1 MDTSCL
7 ASPSARA
14 GAARGPAHRWRVLA
28 AGVAANMSFSAAA
41 AGIPTTAVWM
51 RSAYHLDNA
60 ALGLVL
66 GALGFGVALSELPWG
81 IAADRFGD
89 RRVLLTGLV
98 ATAAMLAVMV
108 AAIVPS
114 AHAVPPLLR
123 VVAAMCCVGLLGGS
137 VNGSSGRAVMRWF
150 GERERGLAMSI
161 RQTAVPLGGGVGA
174 ALLPALAS
182 HAGFAAVYGALML
195 LCAGSAALTWRWL
208 HEPPGGVVAFA
219 PSATS
224 ATSATSAASVA
235 SVATATSGAS
245 DSSVAS
251 AASVPSA
258 TSRTSD
264 TSAASV
270 APATSSTSTT
280 PPAAQQASAAPARG
294 PLASARV
301 WRIVL
306 GIGALCAPQF
316 AVLTFATVFLHDF
329 GRLGLAGI
337 STAMVALQAGAMVMR
352 VWSGRHTDR
361 HGNRRAYLR
370 GSVCVAA
377 GAFALLAAAT
387 AASPYVPLG
396 AIVAILVFAG
406 ICVSAWHGVAYT
418 ELATLAGA
426 NHAGTALGM
435 ANTVVYLGLFATPL
449 AIPPLLA
456 VSSWSVVWLATA
468 LIAAATYPLFAR

>member
-1 MDTSCL
+1 MDTTCL
-7 ASPSARA
+7 ASPPSAVRD
-14 GAARGPAHRWRVLA
+14 ARGPAHRWRVLA

-51 RSAYHLDNA
+51 RSAYHLDNG

-89 RRVLLTGLV
+89 RRVLLGGLI
-98 ATAAMLAVMV
+98 ATAAMFALMV
-108 AAIVPS
+108 ASIVPS
-114 AHAVPPLLR
+114 AHAVPPLVR

-174 ALLPALAS
+174 ALLPSLAS

-208 HEPPGGVVAFA
+208 HEPPAA
-219 PSATS
+219 PS
-224 ATSATSAASVA
+224 V
-235 SVATATSGAS
+235 TATRAGAS
-245 DSSVAS
+245 Q
-251 AASVPSA
+251 
-258 TSRTSD
+258 
-264 TSAASV
+264 
-270 APATSSTSTT
+270 
-280 PPAAQQASAAPARG
+280 PPAAPRRS
-294 PLASARV
+294 PLASGRV

-337 STAMVALQAGAMVMR
+337 STAMVALQLGAMVMR

-377 GAFALLAAAT
+377 GSFALLAAAT
-387 AASPYVPLG
+387 AGSPHVPLA

-435 ANTVVYLGLFATPL
+435 ANTIVYLGLFATPL

-456 VSSWSVVWLATA
+456 VSSWSVVWLAAA

>member
-1 MDTSCL
+1 MDTSYT
-7 ASPSARA
+7 ASPSSPARD
-14 GAARGPAHRWRVLA
+14 ARGPAHRWRVLA

-51 RSAYHLDNA
+51 RTAYHLDNG

-81 IAADRFGD
+81 MAADRFGD
-89 RRVLLTGLV
+89 RRVLLAGLV
-98 ATAAMLAVMV
+98 ATATMFALMV
-108 AAIVPS
+108 CTIVPT
-114 AHAVPPLLR
+114 AHGVPPLMR
-123 VVAAMCCVGLLGGS
+123 VVVAMCCVGLLGGS

-174 ALLPALAS
+174 ALLPSLAS
-182 HAGFAAVYGALML
+182 HLGFAAVFGTLML
-195 LCAGSAALTWRWL
+195 LCAASAGLTWRWL
-208 HEPPGGVVAFA
+208 HEPP
-219 PSATS
+219 P
-224 ATSATSAASVA
+224 
-235 SVATATSGAS
+235 
-245 DSSVAS
+245 
-251 AASVPSA
+251 
-258 TSRTSD
+258 
-264 TSAASV
+264 
-270 APATSSTSTT
+270 APATMHV
-280 PPAAQQASAAPARG
+280 AAHRPVERQQSARHARN
-294 PLASARV
+294 PLASGPV

-306 GIGALCAPQF
+306 GIGLLCAPQF

-337 STAMVALQAGAMVMR
+337 SAAMVVLQLGAMVMR

-370 GSVCVAA
+370 GSVFVAA
-377 GAFALLAAAT
+377 GSFALLAAAT
-387 AASPYVPLG
+387 AGSPHVPLA

-435 ANTVVYLGLFATPL
+435 ANTIVYLGLFATPL

-456 VSSWSVVWLATA
+456 ASSWSVVWLAAA
-468 LIAAATYPLFAR
+468 LVAAATYPLFAVR

>member
-224 ATSATSAASVA
+224 AA

-264 TSAASV
+264 TSAASA
-270 APATSSTSTT
+270 APSTSSTSTT

-377 GAFALLAAAT
+377 GAFSLLAAAT

-468 LIAAATYPLFAR
+468 LIAGATYPLFAR

>member
-1 MDTSCL
+1 MDTTCI
-7 ASPSARA
+7 ASPSSPARDV
-14 GAARGPAHRWRVLA
+14 RGPAHRWRVLA

-51 RSAYHLDNA
+51 RSAYHLDNG

-98 ATAAMLAVMV
+98 ATAVMLALMV
-108 AAIVPS
+108 CTIVPS
-114 AHAVPPLLR
+114 AHAVPPLAR
-123 VVAAMCCVGLLGGS
+123 VVVAMCCVGLLGGS

-174 ALLPALAS
+174 ALLPSLAS
-182 HAGFAAVYGALML
+182 HLGFAAVFGALML
-195 LCAGSAALTWRWL
+195 LCAGSAVLTWRWL
-208 HEPPGGVVAFA
+208 HEPPAEPAVAHG
-219 PSATS
+219 
-224 ATSATSAASVA
+224 AAH
-235 SVATATSGAS
+235 
-245 DSSVAS
+245 
-251 AASVPSA
+251 
-258 TSRTSD
+258 R
-264 TSAASV
+264 
-270 APATSSTSTT
+270 
-280 PPAAQQASAAPARG
+280 PAARPQPAQPARLAHG

-306 GIGALCAPQF
+306 GIGLLCAPQF

-337 STAMVALQAGAMVMR
+337 SAAMVVLQLGAMVMR

-370 GSVCVAA
+370 GSVLVAA
-377 GAFALLAAAT
+377 GSFTLLAAAT
-387 AASPYVPLG
+387 AGSPHVPLA

-406 ICVSAWHGVAYT
+406 VCVSAWHGVAYT

-456 VSSWSVVWLATA
+456 VSSWSVVWLAAA
-468 LIAAATYPLFAR
+468 LVAGATYPLFATR

>member
-1 MDTSCL
+1 MDTTCI
-7 ASPSARA
+7 ASPSSPARDV
-14 GAARGPAHRWRVLA
+14 RGPAHRWRVLA

-51 RSAYHLDNA
+51 RTAYHLDNG

-98 ATAAMLAVMV
+98 ATAAMLALMV
-108 AAIVPS
+108 CTIVPS
-114 AHAVPPLLR
+114 AHAVPPLAR
-123 VVAAMCCVGLLGGS
+123 VVVAMCCVGLLGGS

-174 ALLPALAS
+174 ALLPSLAS
-182 HAGFAAVYGALML
+182 HLGFAAVFGALML
-195 LCAGSAALTWRWL
+195 LCAGSAVLTWRWL
-208 HEPPGGVVAFA
+208 HEPPAELAVALG
-219 PSATS
+219 
-224 ATSATSAASVA
+224 AAH
-235 SVATATSGAS
+235 
-245 DSSVAS
+245 
-251 AASVPSA
+251 
-258 TSRTSD
+258 R
-264 TSAASV
+264 
-270 APATSSTSTT
+270 
-280 PPAAQQASAAPARG
+280 PAARPQSAQPARLAHG
-294 PLASARV
+294 PLANARV

-306 GIGALCAPQF
+306 GIGLLCAPQF

-337 STAMVALQAGAMVMR
+337 SAAMVVLQLGAMVMR

-370 GSVCVAA
+370 GSVLVAA
-377 GAFALLAAAT
+377 GSFTLLAAAT
-387 AASPYVPLG
+387 AGSPHVPLA

-406 ICVSAWHGVAYT
+406 VCVSAWHGVAYT

-456 VSSWSVVWLATA
+456 VSSWSVVWLAAA
-468 LIAAATYPLFAR
+468 LVAGATYPLFATR

>member
-1 MDTSCL
+1 MDTSCI
-7 ASPSARA
+7 ASPSSPARDVR
-14 GAARGPAHRWRVLA
+14 GAAHRWRVLA

-51 RSAYHLDNA
+51 RTAYHLDNG

-81 IAADRFGD
+81 MAADRFGD
-89 RRVLLTGLV
+89 RRVLLAGLV
-98 ATAAMLAVMV
+98 ATAAMFALMV
-108 AAIVPS
+108 CTIVPS
-114 AHAVPPLLR
+114 AHGVPPLMR

-161 RQTAVPLGGGVGA
+161 RQTAVPLGGGIGA
-174 ALLPALAS
+174 ALLPSLAS
-182 HAGFAAVYGALML
+182 HIGFAAVFGALML

-208 HEPPGGVVAFA
+208 HEPPAEPAVTHPATHRPVEQQ
-219 PSATS
+219 PSARQGRNPL
-224 ATSATSAASVA
+224 V
-235 SVATATSGAS
+235 SG
-245 DSSVAS
+245 
-251 AASVPSA
+251 P
-258 TSRTSD
+258 
-264 TSAASV
+264 
-270 APATSSTSTT
+270 
-280 PPAAQQASAAPARG
+280 
-294 PLASARV
+294 V

-306 GIGALCAPQF
+306 GIGLLCAPQF

-337 STAMVALQAGAMVMR
+337 SAAMVTLQLGAMVMR

-370 GSVCVAA
+370 GSVFVAA
-377 GAFALLAAAT
+377 GSFALLAAAT
-387 AASPYVPLG
+387 AGHAHVPLA

-426 NHAGTALGM
+426 NQAGTALGM
-435 ANTVVYLGLFATPL
+435 ANTIVYLGLFATPL

-456 VSSWSVVWLATA
+456 VSSWSVVWLAAA
-468 LIAAATYPLFAR
+468 LVAGATYPLFAAK

>member
-7 ASPSARA
+7 ASPSSPARD
-14 GAARGPAHRWRVLA
+14 ARGPAHRWRVLA

-51 RSAYHLDNA
+51 RSAYHLDNG

-98 ATAAMLAVMV
+98 ATAAMLALMV
-108 AAIVPS
+108 VAIVPT
-114 AHAVPPLLR
+114 AHAVPPLMR

-174 ALLPALAS
+174 ALLPSLAS

-208 HEPPGGVVAFA
+208 HEPV
-219 PSATS
+219 
-224 ATSATSAASVA
+224 
-235 SVATATSGAS
+235 
-245 DSSVAS
+245 D
-251 AASVPSA
+251 
-258 TSRTSD
+258 
-264 TSAASV
+264 
-270 APATSSTSTT
+270 APAAARRPVGQQ
-280 PPAAQQASAAPARG
+280 PPAAPARS
-294 PLASARV
+294 PLASGRV

-337 STAMVALQAGAMVMR
+337 SAAMVALQLGAMVMR

-370 GSVCVAA
+370 GSVCIAT
-377 GAFALLAAAT
+377 GSFALLAAAT
-387 AASPYVPLG
+387 AGSPHVPL
-396 AIVAILVFAG
+396 AVIVAILVFAG

-435 ANTVVYLGLFATPL
+435 ANTIVYLGLFATPL

-456 VSSWSVVWLATA
+456 VSSWSVVWLAAA
-468 LIAAATYPLFAR
+468 LIAGATWPLFAR

>member
-7 ASPSARA
+7 ASQPSPAH
-14 GAARGPAHRWRVLA
+14 AARGPAHRWRVLA

-51 RSAYHLDNA
+51 RSAYHLDNG

-98 ATAAMLAVMV
+98 ATAAMLALMV
-108 AAIVPS
+108 AAIVPTT
-114 AHAVPPLLR
+114 HAVPPLMR

-174 ALLPALAS
+174 ALLPSLAS

-208 HEPPGGVVAFA
+208 HEPP
-219 PSATS
+219 
-224 ATSATSAASVA
+224 
-235 SVATATSGAS
+235 
-245 DSSVAS
+245 D
-251 AASVPSA
+251 
-258 TSRTSD
+258 
-264 TSAASV
+264 
-270 APATSSTSTT
+270 APAGTHR
-280 PPAAQQASAAPARG
+280 PVAQQQPAAPVRS
-294 PLASARV
+294 PLASGRV

-337 STAMVALQAGAMVMR
+337 SAAMVALQLGAMVMR

-377 GAFALLAAAT
+377 GSFALLAAAT
-387 AASPYVPLG
+387 AGSPHVPLA

-435 ANTVVYLGLFATPL
+435 ANTIVYLGLFATPL

-456 VSSWSVVWLATA
+456 VSSWSVVWLAAA
-468 LIAAATYPLFAR
+468 LIAGATWPLFAR

>member
-1 MDTSCL
+1 MDTTCI
-7 ASPSARA
+7 ASPSSPARDV
-14 GAARGPAHRWRVLA
+14 RGPAHRWRVLA

-51 RSAYHLDNA
+51 RSAYHLDNG

-98 ATAAMLAVMV
+98 ATAAMLALMV
-108 AAIVPS
+108 CTIVPS
-114 AHAVPPLLR
+114 AHAVPPLAR
-123 VVAAMCCVGLLGGS
+123 VVVAMCCVGLLGGS

-174 ALLPALAS
+174 ALLPSLAS
-182 HAGFAAVYGALML
+182 HLGFAAVFGALML
-195 LCAGSAALTWRWL
+195 LCAGSAVLIWRWL
-208 HEPPGGVVAFA
+208 HEPPAEPAVAHG
-219 PSATS
+219 
-224 ATSATSAASVA
+224 AAH
-235 SVATATSGAS
+235 
-245 DSSVAS
+245 
-251 AASVPSA
+251 
-258 TSRTSD
+258 R
-264 TSAASV
+264 
-270 APATSSTSTT
+270 
-280 PPAAQQASAAPARG
+280 PAARPQPTQPARLAHG

-306 GIGALCAPQF
+306 GIGLLCAPQF

-337 STAMVALQAGAMVMR
+337 SAAMVVLQLGAMVMR

-370 GSVCVAA
+370 GSVLVAA
-377 GAFALLAAAT
+377 GSFTLLAAAT
-387 AASPYVPLG
+387 AGSPHVPLA

-406 ICVSAWHGVAYT
+406 VCVSAWHGVAYT

-456 VSSWSVVWLATA
+456 VSSWSVVWFAAA
-468 LIAAATYPLFAR
+468 LVAGATYPLFATR

>member
-1 MDTSCL
+1 MDTTCI
-7 ASPSARA
+7 ASPSSPARDV
-14 GAARGPAHRWRVLA
+14 RGPAHRWRVLA

-51 RSAYHLDNA
+51 RTAYHLDNG

-98 ATAAMLAVMV
+98 ATAAMLALMV
-108 AAIVPS
+108 CTIVPS
-114 AHAVPPLLR
+114 AHAVPPLAR
-123 VVAAMCCVGLLGGS
+123 VVVAMCCVGLLGGS

-174 ALLPALAS
+174 ALLPSLAS
-182 HAGFAAVYGALML
+182 HLDFAAVFGALML
-195 LCAGSAALTWRWL
+195 LCAGSAVLTWRWL
-208 HEPPGGVVAFA
+208 HEPPAEPVVAHG
-219 PSATS
+219 
-224 ATSATSAASVA
+224 AAH
-235 SVATATSGAS
+235 
-245 DSSVAS
+245 
-251 AASVPSA
+251 
-258 TSRTSD
+258 R
-264 TSAASV
+264 
-270 APATSSTSTT
+270 
-280 PPAAQQASAAPARG
+280 PAARPQSAQPARLAHG
-294 PLASARV
+294 PLANARV

-306 GIGALCAPQF
+306 GIGLLCAPQF

-337 STAMVALQAGAMVMR
+337 SAAMVVLQLGAMVMR

-370 GSVCVAA
+370 GSVLVAA
-377 GAFALLAAAT
+377 GSFTLLAAAT
-387 AASPYVPLG
+387 AGSPHVPLA

-406 ICVSAWHGVAYT
+406 VCVSAWHGVAYT

-456 VSSWSVVWLATA
+456 VSSWSVVWLAAA
-468 LIAAATYPLFAR
+468 LVAGATYPLFATR

>member
-1 MDTSCL
+1 MDTTCI
-7 ASPSARA
+7 ASPSSPARDV
-14 GAARGPAHRWRVLA
+14 RGPAHRWRVLA

-51 RSAYHLDNA
+51 RTAYHLDNG

-98 ATAAMLAVMV
+98 ATAAMLALMV
-108 AAIVPS
+108 CTIVPS
-114 AHAVPPLLR
+114 AHAVPPLAR
-123 VVAAMCCVGLLGGS
+123 VVVAMCCVGLLGGS

-174 ALLPALAS
+174 ALLPSLAS
-182 HAGFAAVYGALML
+182 HLGFAAVFGALML
-195 LCAGSAALTWRWL
+195 LCAGSAMLTWLWL
-208 HEPPGGVVAFA
+208 HEPPAEPVVAHG
-219 PSATS
+219 
-224 ATSATSAASVA
+224 AAH
-235 SVATATSGAS
+235 
-245 DSSVAS
+245 
-251 AASVPSA
+251 
-258 TSRTSD
+258 R
-264 TSAASV
+264 
-270 APATSSTSTT
+270 
-280 PPAAQQASAAPARG
+280 PAARPQSAQPTQPARLAHG
-294 PLASARV
+294 PLANARV

-306 GIGALCAPQF
+306 GIGLLCAPQF

-337 STAMVALQAGAMVMR
+337 SAAMVVLQLGAMVMR

-370 GSVCVAA
+370 GSVLVAA
-377 GAFALLAAAT
+377 GSFTLLAAAT
-387 AASPYVPLG
+387 AGSPHVPLA

-406 ICVSAWHGVAYT
+406 VCVSAWHGVAYT

-456 VSSWSVVWLATA
+456 VSSWSVVWLAAA
-468 LIAAATYPLFAR
+468 LVAGATYPLFATR

>member
-208 HEPPGGVVAFA
+208 HEPPVGVVAFA

-224 ATSATSAASVA
+224 AA

-264 TSAASV
+264 TSAASA
-270 APATSSTSTT
+270 APSTSSTSTT

-377 GAFALLAAAT
+377 GAFSLLAAAT

>member
-1 MDTSCL
+1 MDTSYV
-7 ASPSARA
+7 ASPSSPTR
-14 GAARGPAHRWRVLA
+14 AARGPAHRWRVLA

-51 RSAYHLDNA
+51 RTAYHLDNH

-81 IAADRFGD
+81 MAADRFGD
-89 RRVLLTGLV
+89 RRVLLAGLV
-98 ATAAMLAVMV
+98 ATAAMFALMV
-108 AAIVPS
+108 TTIVPT
-114 AHAVPPLLR
+114 AHGVPPLLR

-161 RQTAVPLGGGVGA
+161 RQTAVPLGGGIGA
-174 ALLPALAS
+174 ALLPSLAS
-182 HAGFAAVYGALML
+182 HLGFAAVFGALML

-208 HEPPGGVVAFA
+208 HEPP
-219 PSATS
+219 
-224 ATSATSAASVA
+224 
-235 SVATATSGAS
+235 
-245 DSSVAS
+245 
-251 AASVPSA
+251 
-258 TSRTSD
+258 
-264 TSAASV
+264 
-270 APATSSTSTT
+270 
-280 PPAAQQASAAPARG
+280 AAPAVAAAAAIAAPRATGPAHRAAPRSRG
-294 PLASARV
+294 PLTSGPV

-337 STAMVALQAGAMVMR
+337 STAMVALQLGAMVMR

-370 GSVCVAA
+370 GSVLVAA
-377 GAFALLAAAT
+377 GSFALLAAAT
-387 AASPYVPLG
+387 AGSPAVPLA
-396 AIVAILVFAG
+396 AIVAILVCAG
-406 ICVSAWHGVAYT
+406 VCVSAWHGVAYT

-435 ANTVVYLGLFATPL
+435 ANTIVYLGLFATPL

-456 VSSWSVVWLATA
+456 AGSWSVVWLAAA
-468 LIAAATYPLFAR
+468 LVAGATYPLFAAR

>member
-1 MDTSCL
+1 MDTTCI
-7 ASPSARA
+7 ASPSSPARDV
-14 GAARGPAHRWRVLA
+14 RGPAHRWRVLA

-51 RSAYHLDNA
+51 RTAYHLDNG

-98 ATAAMLAVMV
+98 ATAAMLALMV
-108 AAIVPS
+108 CTIVPS
-114 AHAVPPLLR
+114 AHAVPPLAR
-123 VVAAMCCVGLLGGS
+123 VVVAMCCVGLLGGS

-174 ALLPALAS
+174 ALLPSLAS
-182 HAGFAAVYGALML
+182 HLGFAAVFGALML
-195 LCAGSAALTWRWL
+195 LCAGSAVLTWRWL
-208 HEPPGGVVAFA
+208 HEPPAEPAVAHG
-219 PSATS
+219 
-224 ATSATSAASVA
+224 AAH
-235 SVATATSGAS
+235 
-245 DSSVAS
+245 
-251 AASVPSA
+251 
-258 TSRTSD
+258 R
-264 TSAASV
+264 
-270 APATSSTSTT
+270 
-280 PPAAQQASAAPARG
+280 PAARPQSAQPTQPARLAHG
-294 PLASARV
+294 PLANARV

-306 GIGALCAPQF
+306 GIGLLCAPQF

-337 STAMVALQAGAMVMR
+337 SAAMVVLQLGAMVMR

-370 GSVCVAA
+370 GSVLVAA
-377 GAFALLAAAT
+377 GSFTLLAAAT
-387 AASPYVPLG
+387 ASSPHVPLA

-406 ICVSAWHGVAYT
+406 VCVSAWHGVAYT

-456 VSSWSVVWLATA
+456 VSSWSVVWLAAA
-468 LIAAATYPLFAR
+468 LVAGATYPLFATR

>member
-1 MDTSCL
+1 MDTTCI
-7 ASPSARA
+7 ASPSSPARDI
-14 GAARGPAHRWRVLA
+14 RGPAHRWRVLA

-51 RSAYHLDNA
+51 RTAYHLDNG

-98 ATAAMLAVMV
+98 ATAAMLALMV
-108 AAIVPS
+108 CTIVPS
-114 AHAVPPLLR
+114 AHAVPPLAR
-123 VVAAMCCVGLLGGS
+123 VVVAMCCVGLLGGS

-174 ALLPALAS
+174 ALLPSLAS
-182 HAGFAAVYGALML
+182 HLGFAAVFGALML
-195 LCAGSAALTWRWL
+195 LCAGSAVLTWRWL
-208 HEPPGGVVAFA
+208 HEPPAEPAVAHG
-219 PSATS
+219 
-224 ATSATSAASVA
+224 AAH
-235 SVATATSGAS
+235 
-245 DSSVAS
+245 
-251 AASVPSA
+251 
-258 TSRTSD
+258 R
-264 TSAASV
+264 
-270 APATSSTSTT
+270 
-280 PPAAQQASAAPARG
+280 PAARPQPAQPAQPARLAHG

-306 GIGALCAPQF
+306 GIGLLCAPQF

-337 STAMVALQAGAMVMR
+337 SAAMVVLQLGAMVMR

-370 GSVCVAA
+370 GSVLVAA
-377 GAFALLAAAT
+377 GSFTLLAAAT
-387 AASPYVPLG
+387 AGSPHVPLA

-406 ICVSAWHGVAYT
+406 VCVSAWHGVAYT

-456 VSSWSVVWLATA
+456 VSSWSVVWLAAA
-468 LIAAATYPLFAR
+468 LVAGATYPLFATR

>member
-224 ATSATSAASVA
+224 AA

-245 DSSVAS
+245 DSSDSSFAS

-258 TSRTSD
+258 TSRTAD

-270 APATSSTSTT
+270 APATSTT

>member
-1 MDTSCL
+1 MDTSCI
-7 ASPSARA
+7 ASPSSPARDV
-14 GAARGPAHRWRVLA
+14 RGPVHRWRVLA
-28 AGVAANMSFSAAA
+28 AGVAANLSFSAAA

-51 RSAYHLDNA
+51 RSAYHLDNG

-98 ATAAMLAVMV
+98 ATAAMLALMV
-108 AAIVPS
+108 CTIVPT
-114 AHAVPPLLR
+114 AHAVPPLMR

-150 GERERGLAMSI
+150 GEHERGLAMSI
-161 RQTAVPLGGGVGA
+161 RQTAVPLGGGLGA
-174 ALLPALAS
+174 ALLPSLAS
-182 HAGFAAVYGALML
+182 HAGFAAVFGALML
-195 LCAGSAALTWRWL
+195 LCAGSAVLTWRWL
-208 HEPPGGVVAFA
+208 HEPPAEPAAAHVA
-219 PSATS
+219 PYVATPR
-224 ATSATSAASVA
+224 AAQRPQAASP
-235 SVATATSGAS
+235 T
-245 DSSVAS
+245 
-251 AASVPSA
+251 
-258 TSRTSD
+258 RN
-264 TSAASV
+264 
-270 APATSSTSTT
+270 
-280 PPAAQQASAAPARG
+280 
-294 PLASARV
+294 PLASGPV

-306 GIGALCAPQF
+306 GIGLLCAPQF

-337 STAMVALQAGAMVMR
+337 SAAMVALQLGAMVMR

-370 GSVCVAA
+370 GSVFVAA
-377 GAFALLAAAT
+377 GSFTLLAAAT
-387 AASPYVPLG
+387 AGSPHVPLA

-435 ANTVVYLGLFATPL
+435 ANTVVYLGLFAAPL

-456 VSSWSVVWLATA
+456 ASSWSVVWLAAA
-468 LIAAATYPLFAR
+468 LVAGATYPLFAAK

>member
-7 ASPSARA
+7 ASPSSPAHA
-14 GAARGPAHRWRVLA
+14 VRGPAHRWRVLA

-51 RSAYHLDNA
+51 RSAYHLDNG

-98 ATAAMLAVMV
+98 ATAAMLALMV
-108 AAIVPS
+108 ATIVPN
-114 AHAVPPLLR
+114 AHAVPPLMR

-174 ALLPALAS
+174 ALLPSLAS

-208 HEPPGGVVAFA
+208 HEPPDALA
-219 PSATS
+219 
-224 ATSATSAASVA
+224 
-235 SVATATSGAS
+235 GAQ
-245 DSSVAS
+245 
-251 AASVPSA
+251 
-258 TSRTSD
+258 R
-264 TSAASV
+264 
-270 APATSSTSTT
+270 PAG
-280 PPAAQQASAAPARG
+280 QQQHQPAAPARS
-294 PLASARV
+294 PLASGRV

-337 STAMVALQAGAMVMR
+337 SAAMVALQLGAMVMR

-377 GAFALLAAAT
+377 GSFALLAAAT
-387 AASPYVPLG
+387 AGSPHVPLA

-435 ANTVVYLGLFATPL
+435 ANTIVYLGLFATPL

-456 VSSWSVVWLATA
+456 VSSWSVVWLAAA
-468 LIAAATYPLFAR
+468 LVAAATWPLFAR

>member
-51 RSAYHLDNA
+51 RSAYRLDNA

-195 LCAGSAALTWRWL
+195 LCAVSAALTWRWL
-208 HEPPGGVVAFA
+208 HEPPVGVVAFA

-224 ATSATSAASVA
+224 AASVP
-235 SVATATSGAS
+235 TATSGAS

-264 TSAASV
+264 TSAASA
-270 APATSSTSTT
+270 APSTSSTPTT
-280 PPAAQQASAAPARG
+280 PTAAQQASAAPARG

-329 GRLGLAGI
+329 GRPGLAGI

-406 ICVSAWHGVAYT
+406 VCVSAWHGGAYT

>member
-1 MDTSCL
+1 MNVGVHTDDVNFRTGSVVMDTSCL
-7 ASPSARA
+7 ASPSSVVRD
-14 GAARGPAHRWRVLA
+14 GRGPAHRWRVLA

-51 RSAYHLDNA
+51 RSAYHLDNG

-89 RRVLLTGLV
+89 RRVLLGGLI
-98 ATAAMLAVMV
+98 ATAAMLALMV
-108 AAIVPS
+108 VTIVPS
-114 AHAVPPLLR
+114 AHAVPPLMR

-174 ALLPALAS
+174 ALLPSLAS

-208 HEPPGGVVAFA
+208 HEPPDA
-219 PSATS
+219 PDAPPVTATR
-224 ATSATSAASVA
+224 AVA
-235 SVATATSGAS
+235 SQ
-245 DSSVAS
+245 
-251 AASVPSA
+251 
-258 TSRTSD
+258 
-264 TSAASV
+264 
-270 APATSSTSTT
+270 
-280 PPAAQQASAAPARG
+280 PPAASDRS
-294 PLASARV
+294 PLVSGRV

-337 STAMVALQAGAMVMR
+337 SAAMVVLQLGAMVMR

-377 GAFALLAAAT
+377 GSFALLAAAT
-387 AASPYVPLG
+387 AGSPHVPLA

>member
-7 ASPSARA
+7 ASPPSAERDA
-14 GAARGPAHRWRVLA
+14 HGPAHRWRVLA

-51 RSAYHLDNA
+51 RSAYQLDNG

-89 RRVLLTGLV
+89 RRVLLIGLI
-98 ATAAMLAVMV
+98 ATTAMLALM
-108 AAIVPS
+108 AATIVPS
-114 AHAVPPLLR
+114 THAVPPRMR

-174 ALLPALAS
+174 ALLPSLAS

-208 HEPPGGVVAFA
+208 HEPPDA
-219 PSATS
+219 PAATR
-224 ATSATSAASVA
+224 AAASRPA
-235 SVATATSGAS
+235 
-245 DSSVAS
+245 
-251 AASVPSA
+251 VPQ
-258 TSRTSD
+258 
-264 TSAASV
+264 
-270 APATSSTSTT
+270 
-280 PPAAQQASAAPARG
+280 PAAAPTRS
-294 PLASARV
+294 PLASGRV
-301 WRIVL
+301 WRIVV
-306 GIGALCAPQF
+306 GIGTLCAPQF

-337 STAMVALQAGAMVMR
+337 SAAMVALQLGAMVMR

-370 GSVCVAA
+370 RSVCVAA
-377 GAFALLAAAT
+377 GSFALLAAAT
-387 AASPYVPLG
+387 AGSPHVPLA

-406 ICVSAWHGVAYT
+406 IGVSAWHGVAYT

-435 ANTVVYLGLFATPL
+435 ANTIVYLGLFATPL

>member
-1 MDTSCL
+1 MDTSCI
-7 ASPSARA
+7 APPTSPARDT
-14 GAARGPAHRWRVLA
+14 RGPAHRWRVLA

-51 RSAYHLDNA
+51 RAAYHLDNG

-89 RRVLLTGLV
+89 RRVLLSGLV
-98 ATAAMLAVMV
+98 ATAAMLALMV
-108 AAIVPS
+108 CTIVPS
-114 AHAVPPLLR
+114 AHAVPPLAR

-174 ALLPALAS
+174 ALLPSLAS
-182 HAGFAAVYGALML
+182 HLGFAAVFGALML

-208 HEPPGGVVAFA
+208 HEPPAV
-219 PSATS
+219 
-224 ATSATSAASVA
+224 
-235 SVATATSGAS
+235 
-245 DSSVAS
+245 
-251 AASVPSA
+251 
-258 TSRTSD
+258 
-264 TSAASV
+264 
-270 APATSSTSTT
+270 
-280 PPAAQQASAAPARG
+280 PAAAHVAVHRPTERPQPARLAHG
-294 PLASARV
+294 PLASGAV

-306 GIGALCAPQF
+306 GIGLLCAPQF

-337 STAMVALQAGAMVMR
+337 SAAMVVLQLGAMVMR

-370 GSVCVAA
+370 GSVLVAA
-377 GAFALLAAAT
+377 GSFTLLAAAT
-387 AASPYVPLG
+387 AGSPHVPLA

-449 AIPPLLA
+449 AIPPLLVA
-456 VSSWSVVWLATA
+456 SSWSVVWLAAA
-468 LIAAATYPLFAR
+468 LVAGATYPLFAAR

>member
-1 MDTSCL
+1 MNVGGHTDDVNFQPGSIVMDTSCL
-7 ASPSARA
+7 ASPRSAVRDA
-14 GAARGPAHRWRVLA
+14 HSPAHRWRVLA

-51 RSAYHLDNA
+51 RSAYQLDNG

-81 IAADRFGD
+81 MAADRFGD
-89 RRVLLTGLV
+89 RRVLLTGLI
-98 ATAAMLAVMV
+98 ATAAMLALMV
-108 AAIVPS
+108 VAIVPS
-114 AHAVPPLLR
+114 AHAAPPLMR

-174 ALLPALAS
+174 ALLPSLAS

-208 HEPPGGVVAFA
+208 HEPPDARA
-219 PSATS
+219 ATP
-224 ATSATSAASVA
+224 
-235 SVATATSGAS
+235 ATASHAVT
-245 DSSVAS
+245 
-251 AASVPSA
+251 PQ
-258 TSRTSD
+258 
-264 TSAASV
+264 
-270 APATSSTSTT
+270 PAVTHL
-280 PPAAQQASAAPARG
+280 QASMPTRS
-294 PLASARV
+294 PLASGRV

-329 GRLGLAGI
+329 GRLGLGGI
-337 STAMVALQAGAMVMR
+337 SAAMVALQVGAMAMR

-377 GAFALLAAAT
+377 GSFALLAAAT
-387 AASPYVPLG
+387 AGSPHVPLA
-396 AIVAILVFAG
+396 AIVALLVFAG

-435 ANTVVYLGLFATPL
+435 ANTIVYLGLFATPL

-456 VSSWSVVWLATA
+456 ATSWSVVWLATA

>member
-1 MDTSCL
+1 MDTTCI
-7 ASPSARA
+7 ASPSSPARDV
-14 GAARGPAHRWRVLA
+14 RGPAHRWRVLA

-51 RSAYHLDNA
+51 RSAYHLDNG

-98 ATAAMLAVMV
+98 ATAAMLALMV
-108 AAIVPS
+108 CTIVPS
-114 AHAVPPLLR
+114 AHAVPPLAR
-123 VVAAMCCVGLLGGS
+123 VVVAMCCVGLLGGS

-174 ALLPALAS
+174 ALLPSLAS
-182 HAGFAAVYGALML
+182 HLGFAAVFGALML
-195 LCAGSAALTWRWL
+195 LCAGSAVLTWRWL
-208 HEPPGGVVAFA
+208 HEPPAEPAVAHG
-219 PSATS
+219 
-224 ATSATSAASVA
+224 AAH
-235 SVATATSGAS
+235 
-245 DSSVAS
+245 
-251 AASVPSA
+251 
-258 TSRTSD
+258 R
-264 TSAASV
+264 
-270 APATSSTSTT
+270 
-280 PPAAQQASAAPARG
+280 PAARPQPTQPARLAHG

-306 GIGALCAPQF
+306 GIGLLCAPQF

-337 STAMVALQAGAMVMR
+337 SAAMVVLQLGAMVMR

-370 GSVCVAA
+370 GSVLVAA
-377 GAFALLAAAT
+377 GSFTLLAAAT
-387 AASPYVPLG
+387 AGSPHVPLA

-406 ICVSAWHGVAYT
+406 VCVSAWHGVAYT

-456 VSSWSVVWLATA
+456 VSSWSVVWLAAA
-468 LIAAATYPLFAR
+468 LVAGATYPLFATR

>member
-1 MDTSCL
+1 MDTSYI
-7 ASPSARA
+7 ASPASPARDV
-14 GAARGPAHRWRVLA
+14 RGPAHRWRVLA
-28 AGVAANMSFSAAA
+28 AGVAANMSFSAAV

-51 RSAYHLDNA
+51 RSAYHLDNG

-98 ATAAMLAVMV
+98 ATAAMLALMMGTI
-108 AAIVPS
+108 APT
-114 AHAVPPLLR
+114 AHAVPPLMR
-123 VVAAMCCVGLLGGS
+123 VVAAMGCVGLLGGS

-161 RQTAVPLGGGVGA
+161 RQTAVPLGGGLGA
-174 ALLPALAS
+174 ALLPSLAS
-182 HAGFAAVYGALML
+182 HAGFAAVFGALML

-208 HEPPGGVVAFA
+208 HEPPAV
-219 PSATS
+219 P
-224 ATSATSAASVA
+224 AAA
-235 SVATATSGAS
+235 HVATPLA
-245 DSSVAS
+245 
-251 AASVPSA
+251 VPRSQ
-258 TSRTSD
+258 
-264 TSAASV
+264 
-270 APATSSTSTT
+270 PAGH
-280 PPAAQQASAAPARG
+280 ARN
-294 PLASARV
+294 PLASGPV

-306 GIGALCAPQF
+306 GIGLLCAPQF

-337 STAMVALQAGAMVMR
+337 SAAMVALQLGAMVMR

-370 GSVCVAA
+370 GSVFVAA
-377 GAFALLAAAT
+377 GSFTLLAAAT
-387 AASPYVPLG
+387 AGSPHVPLA

-406 ICVSAWHGVAYT
+406 VCVSAWHGVAYT

-456 VSSWSVVWLATA
+456 ASSWSVVWLAAA
-468 LIAAATYPLFAR
+468 LIAASTYPLFAR

>member
-1 MDTSCL
+1 MDTTCI
-7 ASPSARA
+7 ASPSSPARDV
-14 GAARGPAHRWRVLA
+14 RGPAHRWRVLA

-51 RSAYHLDNA
+51 RTAYHLDNG

-98 ATAAMLAVMV
+98 ATAAMLALMV
-108 AAIVPS
+108 CTIVPS
-114 AHAVPPLLR
+114 AHAVPPLAR
-123 VVAAMCCVGLLGGS
+123 VVVAMCCVGLLGGS

-174 ALLPALAS
+174 ALLPSLAS
-182 HAGFAAVYGALML
+182 HLGFAAVFGALML
-195 LCAGSAALTWRWL
+195 LCAGSAVLTWRWL
-208 HEPPGGVVAFA
+208 HEPPAEPAVAHG
-219 PSATS
+219 
-224 ATSATSAASVA
+224 AAH
-235 SVATATSGAS
+235 
-245 DSSVAS
+245 
-251 AASVPSA
+251 
-258 TSRTSD
+258 R
-264 TSAASV
+264 
-270 APATSSTSTT
+270 
-280 PPAAQQASAAPARG
+280 PAARPQSAQPARLAHG
-294 PLASARV
+294 PLANARV

-306 GIGALCAPQF
+306 GIGLLCAPQF

-337 STAMVALQAGAMVMR
+337 SAAMVVLQLGAMVMR

-370 GSVCVAA
+370 GSVLVAA
-377 GAFALLAAAT
+377 GSFTLLAAAT
-387 AASPYVPLG
+387 AGSPHVPLA

-406 ICVSAWHGVAYT
+406 VCVSAWHGVAYT

-456 VSSWSVVWLATA
+456 VSSWSTVWLAAA
-468 LIAAATYPLFAR
+468 LVAGATYPLFATR

>member
-51 RSAYHLDNA
+51 RSAYRLDNA

-224 ATSATSAASVA
+224 AA

-264 TSAASV
+264 TSAASA
-270 APATSSTSTT
+270 APSTSSTSTT

-387 AASPYVPLG
+387 AASRYVPLG

>member
-7 ASPSARA
+7 ASPSPSLPARD
-14 GAARGPAHRWRVLA
+14 ARGPAHRWRVLA

-51 RSAYHLDNA
+51 RSAYHLDNG

-98 ATAAMLAVMV
+98 ATAAMLALMV
-108 AAIVPS
+108 ATIVPA
-114 AHAVPPLLR
+114 AHAVPPLMR
-123 VVAAMCCVGLLGGS
+123 VVAAMGCVGLLGGS

-174 ALLPALAS
+174 ALLPSLAS

-208 HEPPGGVVAFA
+208 HEPPDTA
-219 PSATS
+219 
-224 ATSATSAASVA
+224 
-235 SVATATSGAS
+235 ATA
-245 DSSVAS
+245 
-251 AASVPSA
+251 
-258 TSRTSD
+258 
-264 TSAASV
+264 
-270 APATSSTSTT
+270 
-280 PPAAQQASAAPARG
+280 PAAANRAVGQQPPAAPARS
-294 PLASARV
+294 PLASGRV

-337 STAMVALQAGAMVMR
+337 SAAMVALQLGAMVMR

-370 GSVCVAA
+370 GSVCVAS
-377 GAFALLAAAT
+377 GSFALLAAAT
-387 AASPYVPLG
+387 AGSPHVPLA